1 MSFRLHVERDRCQG
15 HAQCAAV
22 APELFTLDD
31 LGYLALTD
39 VELSD
44 DARTA
49 ARRGVMACP
58 ERAISIIEEER

>member
-15 HAQCAAV
+15 HAQCAAA

-31 LGYLALTD
+31 LGYLVLTD
-39 VELSD
+39 LELSD
-44 DARTA
+44 EARGA

-58 ERAISIIEEER
+58 ERAIAIIEEEQ